1 MIMSFLPVIR
11 YASRRQPIINSK
23 ANGQTVS
30 YLIQK
35 GAKRKKETIST
46 STSNVSRFLS
56 DEKKASG
63 EDKFSYVPF
72 GAGRHRCIGEFFAY
86 VQIKTIWSV
95 LLRKYEFEL
104 VNGHFPEIDFE
115 TMIHTPKNPFVR
127 YKTRGDVANVVD

>member
-1 MIMSFLPVIR
+1 MTTSFLPVIR
-11 YASRRQPIINSK
+11 YASRRQPIISLK

-30 YLIQK
+30 YLIRK
-35 GAKRKKETIST
+35 GAKRKNYLYINFDF
-46 STSNVSRFLS
+46 SNVSRFLS
-56 DEKKASG
+56 DEKKPSG

-127 YKTRGDVANVVD
+127 YKTRGDVANVD